1 MKKLIVAGLAV
12 LLLATTGVVPAQPDG
27 ARVIAIAASGKLVSD
42 SVSTQAGRSP
52 FFLFFDN
59 QGSFVEAV
67 ANPYK
72 DAANA
77 GIPTLDFLASKGVKV
92 LVAESFGPKIVE
104 VMKDK
109 GIRPVEFKGSA
120 KDAVMKALQSLQ

>member
-12 LLLATTGVVPAQPDG
+12 LLLATTGFVLAQPGG
-27 ARVIAIAASGKLVSD
+27 ARVIAIAASGKLISD

-59 QGSFVEAV
+59 QGRLVETV

-77 GIPTLDFLASKGVKV
+77 GIPTLDFLASKGAKV
-92 LVAESFGPKIVE
+92 LVAESFGPKIIE
-104 VMKDK
+104 VMKEK
-109 GIRPVEFKGSA
+109 GIRPVEFKGSVR
-120 KDAVMKALQSLQ
+120 DAVKKALEP